1 MIKNIRLIY
10 MSENSIENIIDQIT
24 NLKSLATEL
33 TDNKYSNFIK
43 SISNDIQNRVRSLK
57 SVSVNIQNLND
68 QLEEQLER
76 FPDLD
81 KLTSKLGNNTEL
93 INNLKEFKSVLDNS
107 QRNVNNELQSLTR
120 EISNLEDLTGSMEGP
135 EVPVLSSSETQD
147 NEEPTVSETP
157 SSTLP
162 SISTTPAPRPFVP
175 FNLPTGPLPSTLQR
189 PPSSM
194 TSRLGPS
201 PSTLPTGPLPSTLQR
216 PPSYMTSRLG
226 PSPSTLPTPPSS
238 MTSEQ
243 STEQEST
250 QESTPKTTQSEDIQ
264 TEGGSKSKKNTKKG
278 GYIYGK
284 KATIKKSKKSKVSKK
299 SNKKTTKK
307 VKKYK

>member
-189 PPSSM
+189 PPS
-194 TSRLGPS
+194 
-201 PSTLPTGPLPSTLQR
+201 
-216 PPSYMTSRLG
+216 YMTSRLG